1 MNFIRYS
8 TIYFLISFI
17 LIIASVAALFV
28 FGVRLGPEFTGGSIL
43 EVQYQG
49 AAPSP
54 EELRT
59 LLSPLGLES
68 LQIQGTGENRVI
80 FRTREIPESSRQQIL
95 TSLGDPPAGKA
106 GNATELRFESIG
118 PVIGKELRQ
127 KTFIIAGLALLVI
140 VAYVAFAFRRTM
152 GVLAPWHWGVASL
165 LSLFHDVFLP
175 LGLLAF
181 VGSLGEFELNIP
193 VVVALLTVIGYSIN
207 NNIVVFDRVRENL
220 LRRTGFD
227 LQDTVNKSL
236 AQTFVRNMNTSLT
249 TLIPLAAIF
258 FFGGDTL
265 RGFSLVLMAGIAVG
279 FYSALFF
286 SPSFLVKVFGKAP
299 SPEKD

>member
-17 LIIASVAALFV
+17 LIVSSIAALFV
-28 FGVRLGPEFTGGSIL
+28 FGLRLGPEFTGGSIL
-43 EVQYQG
+43 EVQYQET
-49 AAPSP
+49 APSP

-59 LLSPLGLES
+59 LLSSLGLES

-80 FRTREIPESSRQQIL
+80 FRMKEIPESSRQQIL
-95 TSLGDPPAGKA
+95 GSLGE
-106 GNATELRFESIG
+106 NATELRFESIG

-127 KTFIIAGLALLVI
+127 KTFVIAGLALLVI
-140 VAYVAFAFRRTM
+140 VAYIALAFRRTM
-152 GVLAPWHWGVASL
+152 GALAPWHWGVASL

-181 VGSLGEFELNIP
+181 VGSLSDFELNIP

-236 AQTFVRNMNTSLT
+236 RQTFVRNMNTSLT
-249 TLIPLAAIF
+249 TLIPLAALF
-258 FFGGDTL
+258 LFGGDTL

-286 SPSFLVKVFGKAP
+286 SPAFLVKVLGRKGI
-299 SPEKD
+299 S

>member
-8 TIYFLISFI
+8 TIYFVISSI
-17 LIIASVAALFV
+17 LIIASIAAIFV
-28 FGVRLGPEFTGGSIL
+28 FGLRLGPEFTGGSIL

-49 AAPSP
+49 TAPSS

-59 LLSPLGLES
+59 LLNPLGLES

-80 FRTREIPESSRQQIL
+80 FRMKEIPESSRQQIL
-95 TSLGDPPAGKA
+95 GSLGE
-106 GNATELRFESIG
+106 NATELRFESIG

-127 KTFIIAGLALLVI
+127 KTFVIAGLALLVI
-140 VAYVAFAFRRTM
+140 VAYIAFAFRRTM
-152 GVLAPWHWGVASL
+152 GALAPWHWGVASL
-165 LSLFHDVFLP
+165 LSLLHDVLLP

-181 VGSLGEFELNIP
+181 VGSLSDFELNIP

-220 LRRTGFD
+220 LRKTGFD

-236 AQTFVRNMNTSLT
+236 AQTFMRNMNTSFT

-286 SPSFLVKVFGKAP
+286 SPVFMVKVFGKGSA
-299 SPEKD
+299 S

>member
-8 TIYFLISFI
+8 TIYFVISSI
-17 LIIASVAALFV
+17 LVIASIAAIFV
-28 FGVRLGPEFTGGSIL
+28 FGLRLGPEFTGGSIL
-43 EVQYQG
+43 EVRYQG
-49 AAPSP
+49 TAPSS

-59 LLSPLGLES
+59 LLNPLGLES
-68 LQIQGTGENRVI
+68 LQIQGTGESRVI
-80 FRTREIPESSRQQIL
+80 FRMKEIPESSRQQIMG
-95 TSLGDPPAGKA
+95 SLGE
-106 GNATELRFESIG
+106 NATELRFESIG

-127 KTFIIAGLALLVI
+127 KTFVIAGLALLVI
-140 VAYVAFAFRRTM
+140 VAYIAFAFRRTM
-152 GVLAPWHWGVASL
+152 GALAPWHWGVASL
-165 LSLFHDVFLP
+165 LSLLHDVLLP

-181 VGSLGEFELNIP
+181 VGSLSDFELNIP

-220 LRRTGFD
+220 LRKTGFD

-236 AQTFVRNMNTSLT
+236 AQTFMRNMNTSLT

-286 SPSFLVKVFGKAP
+286 SPAFMVKVFGKRAT
-299 SPEKD
+299 S